1 VPKNSEFYTVKEMR
15 EYLGLGHVTAYNLL
29 RTKGFPAFKVGN
41 TWRISKHGLEEWIK
55 KQSYIS
61 KTS

>member
-1 VPKNSEFYTVKEMR
+1 MR